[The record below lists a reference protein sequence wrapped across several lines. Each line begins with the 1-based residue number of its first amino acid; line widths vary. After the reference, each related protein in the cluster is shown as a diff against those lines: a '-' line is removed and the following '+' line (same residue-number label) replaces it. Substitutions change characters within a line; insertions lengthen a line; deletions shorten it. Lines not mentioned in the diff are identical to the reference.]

1 MNANAFLTVLLR
13 DFGYCVR
20 GDAIVQ
26 AGVRGFTADR
36 VWGRC
41 RGLLDA
47 AEQLCPIIAD
57 PEFSRRLAE
66 VHKLATV

>member
-1 MNANAFLTVLLR
+1 MNANAFLTMLLR
-13 DFGYCVR
+13 DFGYRVQ

-26 AGVRGFTADR
+26 TGVRGFTADR

-47 AEQLCPIIAD
+47 AEQLCPVIAD
-57 PEFSRRLAE
+57 PEFTRRLAK
-66 VHKLATV
+66 VHNLAMV